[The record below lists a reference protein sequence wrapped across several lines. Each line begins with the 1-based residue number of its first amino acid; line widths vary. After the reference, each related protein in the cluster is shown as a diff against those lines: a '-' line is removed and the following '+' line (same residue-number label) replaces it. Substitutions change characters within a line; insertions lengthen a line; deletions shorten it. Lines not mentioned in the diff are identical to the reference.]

1 MLLTRDKARRGPAV
15 PLSGDQWAGIEVT
28 AERGSLTWEACSVCC
43 CPSVQDTCS
52 LPAAESCV
60 GIVILFCFALNRENV
75 ELLWKNE
82 KIIP

>member
-1 MLLTRDKARRGPAV
+1 MLTREKARRGPAV
-15 PLSGDQWAGIEVT
+15 PLSGDQWVGD
-28 AERGSLTWEACSVCC
+28 RGDSRGGSLTWEACSVCC
-43 CPSVQDTCS
+43 CPSVQDT
-52 LPAAESCV
+52 AAESCV